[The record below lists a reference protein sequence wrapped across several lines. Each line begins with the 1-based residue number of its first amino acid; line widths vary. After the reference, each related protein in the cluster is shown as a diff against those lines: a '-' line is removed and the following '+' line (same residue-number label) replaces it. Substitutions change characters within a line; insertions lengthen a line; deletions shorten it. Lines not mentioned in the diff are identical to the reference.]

1 MVGTTASIPRSQNV
15 AASILRGIASTSTT
29 IGPSQGRIRQLPV
42 KSTPQKVHATQSFE
56 AAFDRPSH
64 WLKTPPLQSLPKR
77 TARTTASKRLPPT
90 TLLRSTPPP
99 HASTPL
105 RRSMA
110 DMLRQATA
118 GGVNRM
124 PDASRSQPRNEDIE
138 DAGHIASETMVR
150 TCCRIYTSSHL
161 GTSQRELPFHVPP
174 KEKRRKRLS
183 DVSIPGDIGDV
194 LQRASRKASRD
205 ATLFHTNAHQA
216 LSTSSMLD
224 MPQSRPSI
232 TLCLLRT
239 RLHADFV
246 VFTAYIHDVSAS
258 VEQPSSP
265 PPLPPLLPIR
275 PHVVVDAVF
284 AKSALAQLHDHV
296 LITLYAPFHILSL
309 AGPYPFPLLLGTQL
323 FQVTDAN
330 HSCQTV
336 LPAFD
341 DDWA

>member
-1 MVGTTASIPRSQNV
+1 MRGICAHFQLALVGNMSDEDEVTYDIHADGNSKLTKSLQKAKAKSAKQGKDTTAADTSTHVTCFADPHPSLGQL
-15 AASILRGIASTSTT
+15 LRRMRRLHCEDPWRTCYDKLLLEASTVCPTH
-29 IGPSQGRIRQLPV
+29 PV
-42 KSTPQKVHATQSFE
+42 PNLAT
-56 AAFDRPSH
+56 
-64 WLKTPPLQSLPKR
+64 KT
-77 TARTTASKRLPPT
+77 SKT
-90 TLLRSTPPP
+90 QVT
-99 HASTPL
+99 
-105 RRSMA
+105 
-110 DMLRQATA
+110 LRQ
-118 GGVNRM
+118 
-124 PDASRSQPRNEDIE
+124 
-138 DAGHIASETMVR
+138 
-150 TCCRIYTSSHL
+150 
-161 GTSQRELPFHVPP
+161 
-174 KEKRRKRLS
+174 RRC
-183 DVSIPGDIGDV
+183 
-194 LQRASRKASRD
+194 
-205 ATLFHTNAHQA
+205 
-216 LSTSSMLD
+216 MLD

-275 PHVVVDAVF
+275 PNVVVDAVF